1 MLTAEIRVQKSSD
14 KENTDK
20 WCTCSS
26 RCKIYV
32 MTPDLNNLITTFNPN
47 KKKGKI
53 IILMVGAFSN
63 RLNVKSWASESKHS
77 TAVYTGPI
85 TAALIT
91 QNKNVKVNENGVE
104 SMCSR

>member
-47 KKKGKI
+47 KKKRKNNNLDGWCI
-53 IILMVGAFSN
+53 F
-63 RLNVKSWASESKHS
+63 KSFKCEKL
-77 TAVYTGPI
+77 G
-85 TAALIT
+85 
-91 QNKNVKVNENGVE
+91 Q
-104 SMCSR
+104 